1 MARQSYILKKLPNGR
16 FDLVERDKVAAWL
29 EKQPADK
36 SYDFKDPFRCAWYQ
50 FSGHVAFCSE
60 LDELGVLK
68 IVARYP
74 RTFGAALER
83 ARMALSGA

>member
-1 MARQSYILKKLPNGR
+1 MFLETKKEGEATTRWPLAR
-16 FDLVERDKVAAWL
+16 FAAWL